1 MRKDYIGTIDYKS
14 SPAFQNYSKGICK
27 CLKAEQ
33 HDISVVEVIKLHERV
48 DMKHEEITI
57 AESRAEQSRVRVIGS
72 MDNRLDHTFESANR
86 VYDADALC
94 PTIPTC
100 GGGGI
105 QPKVIEVMKLND
117 DKIPVLLGGVGKEN
131 EFGKQ
136 YRQGNRV
143 YDSEGTAMAVT
154 SQPIGNAG
162 GNSYLYLEKKKIEKV
177 GFIDNGTGQHQS
189 NTVYG
194 TDGVSPGLTT
204 IDGGTQQIKVVDAQA
219 LRMVRTEKGKELRKA
234 YENHEIHHGFN
245 EHRQAEPREDGCAN
259 TLSTVLKDNHIVE
272 TQKISTEDYVM
283 DDGNFNQRGK
293 VHPEN
298 GECRTIMGSGHA
310 GNEPKV
316 LQAQQIVAMRGRNP
330 DNPSDRTAGIHLEQ
344 RLEPKEEGICNC
356 LTSVQK
362 DNMVLESAI
371 IDDTY
376 KNREPRVYKDYSP
389 ALRSEREGL
398 KTVKTIKIKQATK
411 EGFVDLEI
419 GGVVDLEYPNSNT
432 RRGRVIDGGQVA
444 PTTTTTTVPYL
455 VELGNPDFY
464 NFLYEIDGEL
474 YLIRIRKLIPLECFR
489 LMAVSNK
496 DAEKMLSVNSNTQCY
511 KQAGNSIVVT
521 VLMGIFSQLGISG
534 VRRWNDM
541 TEDEINQ
548 MIVGCR

>member
-1 MRKDYIGTIDYKS
+1 
-14 SPAFQNYSKGICK
+14 
-27 CLKAEQ
+27 
-33 HDISVVEVIKLHERV
+33 
-48 DMKHEEITI
+48 
-57 AESRAEQSRVRVIGS
+57 

-86 VYDADALC
+86 VYDENGLC

-105 QPKVIEVMKLND
+105 QPKVIEVKR
-117 DKIPVLLGGVGKEN
+117 IAFV
-131 EFGKQ
+131 
-136 YRQGNRV
+136 
-143 YDSEGTAMAVT
+143 
-154 SQPIGNAG
+154 
-162 GNSYLYLEKKKIEKV
+162 
-177 GFIDNGTGQHQS
+177 DNGTGQHQS

-194 TDGVSPGLTT
+194 TDGVSPGITT
-204 IDGGTQQIKVVDAQA
+204 IDGGTQQIKVVDVQA

-245 EHRQAEPREDGCAN
+245 EHRQAEPMEDGCAN

-272 TQKISTEDYVM
+272 TQKIETEDYVM

-293 VHPEN
+293 VHSEN
-298 GECRTIMGSGHA
+298 GVCRTIMGSGHA

-330 DNPSDRTAGIHLEQ
+330 ENPSDRTAGIHLKQ
-344 RLEPKEEGICNC
+344 RLEPQEEGICNC

-362 DNMVLESAI
+362 DNLVLE
-371 IDDTY
+371 
-376 KNREPRVYKDYSP
+376 K
-389 ALRSEREGL
+389 

-419 GGVVDLEYPNSNT
+419 GGVVDLEYPNSKT

-455 VELGNPDFY
+455 VELGNPDSY

-489 LMAVSNK
+489 LMAVQNK
-496 DAEKMLSVNSNTQCY
+496 DAEKMLNVNSNTQCY

-534 VRRWNDM
+534 IRRWNDM

-548 MIVGCR
+548 MIVSCR

>member
-1 MRKDYIGTIDYKS
+1 MRKNYLGTINAQQSERFVTK
-14 SPAFQNYSKGICK
+14 
-27 CLKAEQ
+27 L
-33 HDISVVEVIKLHERV
+33 ISVAHALRANKHDLSVIEVIKLHERV
-48 DMKHEEITI
+48 DMKHENITI
-57 AESRAEQSRVRVIGS
+57 AESRAEQSRAEQSRVRVIGS

-86 VYDADALC
+86 VYDANCLC

-117 DKIPVLLGGVGKEN
+117 DKMPILLGGVGKEN

-143 YDSEGTAMAVT
+143 YDSDGVAMAIT
-154 SQPIGNAG
+154 SQPIGNTG
-162 GNSYLYLEKKKIEKV
+162 GNSYLYLEKKKI
-177 GFIDNGTGQHQS
+177 T
-189 NTVYG
+189 
-194 TDGVSPGLTT
+194 
-204 IDGGTQQIKVVDAQA
+204 DAQA
-219 LRMVRTEKGKELRKA
+219 LRMIRTEKGKELRKA

-245 EHRQAEPREDGCAN
+245 EHRQAEPRKDGCAN

-272 TQKISTEDYVM
+272 TRKIETEDYVM

-293 VHPEN
+293 VHSEN
-298 GECRTIMGSGHA
+298 GVCRTIMGSGHA

-316 LQAQQIVAMRGRNP
+316 LQAQQIVSMRGRNP
-330 DNPSDRTAGIHLEQ
+330 DNPSDRTPGIHLEQ
-344 RLEPKEEGICNC
+344 RLEPQKEGICNC
-356 LTSVQK
+356 LTSIQK
-362 DNMVLESAI
+362 DNLVLE
-371 IDDTY
+371 
-376 KNREPRVYKDYSP
+376 R
-389 ALRSEREGL
+389 

-419 GGVVDLEYPNSNT
+419 GGVVDLEYPNSKT

-496 DAEKMLSVNSNTQCY
+496 DAEKMLNVNSNTQCY

-534 VRRWNDM
+534 IRRWNDM

-548 MIVGCR
+548 MIVSCR

>member
-1 MRKDYIGTIDYKS
+1 
-14 SPAFQNYSKGICK
+14 
-27 CLKAEQ
+27 
-33 HDISVVEVIKLHERV
+33 
-48 DMKHEEITI
+48 
-57 AESRAEQSRVRVIGS
+57 
-72 MDNRLDHTFESANR
+72 MDNQLDHTFESANR
-86 VYDADALC
+86 VYDANCLC

-143 YDSEGTAMAVT
+143 YDSDGVAMAIT
-154 SQPIGNAG
+154 SQPIGNTG
-162 GNSYLYLEKKKIEKV
+162 GNSYLYLEKKKI
-177 GFIDNGTGQHQS
+177 T
-189 NTVYG
+189 
-194 TDGVSPGLTT
+194 
-204 IDGGTQQIKVVDAQA
+204 DAQA

-245 EHRQAEPREDGCAN
+245 EYRKAEPRKDGCAN

-272 TQKISTEDYVM
+272 TKQLGHIEKGTGKHQSNMVFDADGLCPCICAGMGVKQQPTMHIETRKIETEDYVM

-293 VHPEN
+293 VHSEN
-298 GECRTIMGSGHA
+298 GVCRTIMGSGHA

-316 LQAQQIVAMRGRNP
+316 LQAKQIVAMRGRNP
-330 DNPSDRTAGIHLEQ
+330 DNPSDRTAGIYLEQ
-344 RLEPKEEGICNC
+344 RLEPQEDGICNC

-362 DNMVLESAI
+362 DNLVLEK
-371 IDDTY
+371 
-376 KNREPRVYKDYSP
+376 KN
-389 ALRSEREGL
+389 
-398 KTVKTIKIKQATK
+398 VKTIKIKQATK

-419 GGVVDLEYPNSNT
+419 GGVVDLEYPNSKT

-496 DAEKMLSVNSNTQCY
+496 DAEKMLNVNSNTQCY

-534 VRRWNDM
+534 VRKWNDM
-541 TEDEINQ
+541 TETEINQ
-548 MIVGCR
+548 MIVSCR

>member
-1 MRKDYIGTIDYKS
+1 MEVRKI
-14 SPAFQNYSKGICK
+14 
-27 CLKAEQ
+27 
-33 HDISVVEVIKLHERV
+33 
-48 DMKHEEITI
+48 
-57 AESRAEQSRVRVIGS
+57 
-72 MDNRLDHTFESANR
+72 
-86 VYDADALC
+86 
-94 PTIPTC
+94 
-100 GGGGI
+100 
-105 QPKVIEVMKLND
+105 
-117 DKIPVLLGGVGKEN
+117 
-131 EFGKQ
+131 
-136 YRQGNRV
+136 
-143 YDSEGTAMAVT
+143 
-154 SQPIGNAG
+154 
-162 GNSYLYLEKKKIEKV
+162 

-194 TDGVSPGLTT
+194 TDGVSPGITT
-204 IDGGTQQIKVVDAQA
+204 IDGGTQQIKICDAQA
-219 LRMVRTEKGKELRKA
+219 LRMVRTEEGKALRKA

-245 EHRQAEPREDGCAN
+245 EHRKAEPRKDGCAN

-272 TQKISTEDYVM
+272 TKQLGHIEKGTGKHQSNMVFDAEGLCPCICAGMGVKQQPTMHIEARKIETEDFVM

-298 GECRTIMGSGHA
+298 GVCRTIMGSGHA

-316 LQAQQIVAMRGRNP
+316 LQTQRIVAMCGRNP
-330 DNPSDRTAGIHLEQ
+330 ENPSDRTAGIHLEQ
-344 RLEPKEEGICNC
+344 RLEPQEEGICNC

-376 KNREPRVYKDYSP
+376 KNRKPRVYKDYSP

-419 GGVVDLEYPNSNT
+419 GGVVDLEYPNSKT

-496 DAEKMLSVNSNTQCY
+496 DAEKMLNVNSNTQCY

-541 TEDEINQ
+541 TDDEINQ
-548 MIVGCR
+548 MIVSCR

>member
-1 MRKDYIGTIDYKS
+1 MHISQKKDLGVI
-14 SPAFQNYSKGICK
+14 
-27 CLKAEQ
+27 
-33 HDISVVEVIKLHERV
+33 EVIKLREGV
-48 DMKHEEITI
+48 DMKHESWRSVCRLGNIY
-57 AESRAEQSRVRVIGS
+57 GK
-72 MDNRLDHTFESANR
+72 NRGTGFAGNVWDKDCIS
-86 VYDADALC
+86 
-94 PTIPTC
+94 PTITTC
-100 GGGGI
+100 QGGGREPHI
-105 QPKVIEVMKLND
+105 CEVMKV
-117 DKIPVLLGGVGKEN
+117 K
-131 EFGKQ
+131 
-136 YRQGNRV
+136 R
-143 YDSEGTAMAVT
+143 
-154 SQPIGNAG
+154 
-162 GNSYLYLEKKKIEKV
+162 V

-194 TDGVSPGLTT
+194 TDGVSPGITT

-219 LRMVRTEKGKELRKA
+219 LRMIRTEKGKKLRKA

-298 GECRTIMGSGHA
+298 GVCRTIMGSGHA

-330 DNPSDRTAGIHLEQ
+330 DNPSDRTPGIHLEQ
-344 RLEPKEEGICNC
+344 RLEPQEEGICNC

-362 DNMVLESAI
+362 DNLVLE
-371 IDDTY
+371 
-376 KNREPRVYKDYSP
+376 K
-389 ALRSEREGL
+389 

-419 GGVVDLEYPNSNT
+419 GGVVDLEYPNSKT

-455 VELGNPDFY
+455 VELGNQDFY

-496 DAEKMLSVNSNTQCY
+496 DADKMLNVNSNTQCY

-541 TEDEINQ
+541 TEDEINK